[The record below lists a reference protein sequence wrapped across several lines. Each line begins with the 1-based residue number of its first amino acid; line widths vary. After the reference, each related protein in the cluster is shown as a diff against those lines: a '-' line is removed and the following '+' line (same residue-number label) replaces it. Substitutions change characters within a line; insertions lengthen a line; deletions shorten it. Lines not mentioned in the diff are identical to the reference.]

1 MSDGY
6 KWVFSLTCEQEYIS
20 PLNGASALCRF
31 SKASRLPRRLRSF
44 QVELTARHSRRSIY
58 SASSAIRRTDSYR
71 PTPLPLCSV
80 SSTMRSSLPCCCSA
94 NSHHRVYSKPGSEPG
109 PADECNRRIWPKQ
122 VSRPVDVAQAVANQ
136 LQRPGLRGA
145 RSNNSDPCAL
155 VVQVA

>member
-1 MSDGY
+1 MSDRY
-6 KWVFSLTCEQEYIS
+6 KWVFSLTCVQEYIS

-94 NSHHRVYSKPGSEPG
+94 NSHHRVYSKPGTGGRVQPPDLAEASLAPCGRGVE
-109 PADECNRRIWPKQ
+109 
-122 VSRPVDVAQAVANQ
+122 VAAN
-136 LQRPGLRGA
+136 QRPGLRGA